1 MCLGAQTDQLPT
13 STFWTVSGGLVSG
26 LLTQPRRS
34 CGEAHDLTLRMR
46 HAVSVGSVRCA
57 RRLSP
62 CACPKVRY
70 KSMRAHAASD
80 LLACARQTCSVSRSD
95 KLPVGPHL
103 RTPVTTSLPDGQAQR
118 SIQIDGLP
126 YVCHAFCSKVQAT
139 STDLLFGAGGAPG
152 RLRYDRVSTWCS
164 LAGLGL
170 GLLGSRAPGT
180 TYNVSRAALIEAL
193 QRLASDE
200 GEEPEARQHGYGQL
214 DTRPQHPDRSWS
226 SRRLSGGS
234 GTSKSL
240 T

>member
-1 MCLGAQTDQLPT
+1 M
-13 STFWTVSGGLVSG
+13 
-26 LLTQPRRS
+26 
-34 CGEAHDLTLRMR
+34 TLRLR

-95 KLPVGPHL
+95 KLPAGPHL
-103 RTPVTTSLPDGQAQR
+103 RTPVAMSLPKGQAQR
-118 SIQIDGLP
+118 SIQIDGLRVP
-126 YVCHAFCSKVQAT
+126 CVLLQSPQAT

-180 TYNVSRAALIEAL
+180 TYNVGRQALIEAL

-214 DTRPQHPDRSWS
+214 DTRPQHPDRPWS
-226 SRRLSGGS
+226 SRRLPRGS